1 MAPSC
6 FKRNKSKPSL
16 VKQNRTALKQR
27 FCYGVG
33 HVFNDLCIQA
43 WFSYLLVYFQK
54 VALISPTGTGYI
66 FIASQITD
74 AVSTPFIGY
83 GCDKTISKFVAR
95 KYGNRKFWHFLGTIL
110 IAVSWPFIF
119 APCFACSP
127 DSPEWVAVAYYGVL
141 GSIFSVGWPMVEISH
156 LSLMPIVAKR
166 SKDVMELS
174 AIR

>member
-16 VKQNRTALKQR
+16 VKQNRTPLKQR

-83 GCDKTISKFVAR
+83 GCDKTISRFVAR
-95 KYGNRKFWHFLGTIL
+95 KYGKRKFWHFLGTIL